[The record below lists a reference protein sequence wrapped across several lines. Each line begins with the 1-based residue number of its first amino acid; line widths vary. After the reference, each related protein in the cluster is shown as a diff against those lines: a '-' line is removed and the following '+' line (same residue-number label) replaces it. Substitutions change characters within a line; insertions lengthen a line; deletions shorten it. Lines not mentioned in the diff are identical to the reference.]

1 MELPLDIINFDLNS
15 NSNKMKKMKASGF
28 DKLELYNHVL
38 TQFIDPLT
46 TSSNRFLWL
55 DQDFLLNLKGHSLT
69 HSSLTHSSLTHSLL
83 THSLTQSLTHSI
95 THSLTHSLTQVWQCW
110 PRIPHSWNPTK
121 TCLIT
126 VSIEPFDWPLPVVVH
141 GWFNSLYPRLYVV
154 VLVLVASH

>member
-69 HSSLTHSSLTHSLL
+69 HSLAYLLTPHSLTPHSLTQSLTYSL
-83 THSLTQSLTHSI
+83 THSLTQSLTN
-95 THSLTHSLTQVWQCW
+95 VGVY
-110 PRIPHSWNPTK
+110 
-121 TCLIT
+121 CL
-126 VSIEPFDWPLPVVVH
+126 V
-141 GWFNSLYPRLYVV
+141 
-154 VLVLVASH
+154 